1 MSHTVAFIYLVMFT
15 SIFLGLN
22 VILGTTLPGFNNIIG
37 PPKDCVFN
45 NIPAS
50 TCSFPAF
57 NPPKLANSTTTNTVS
72 IPFPQC
78 MFTTPF
84 SCGATTIQTIQ
95 NLAQATQNGLVE
107 VGYAIGLVPI
117 YTFVFFNKIYM
128 SLVLLNT
135 VFSVINLDYGVPF
148 LTYFMYAFVIILTM
162 LGLAI
167 FKPGGHGS

>member
-1 MSHTVAFIYLVMFT
+1 MSHTVAFIYIVMFT
-15 SIFLGLN
+15 TIFLGLN
-22 VILGTTLPGFNNIIG
+22 VFYGSTLPGFNNIISA
-37 PPKDCVFN
+37 PKDCVFN

-57 NPPKLANSTTTNTVS
+57 NPPKVANTTTTETKSV
-72 IPFPQC
+72 PFPAC

-84 SCGATTIQTIQ
+84 SCGATTLQTIS
-95 NLAQATQNGLVE
+95 NVAQATENGLLE
-107 VGYAIGLVPI
+107 IAYGIGLVPI
-117 YTFVFFNKIYM
+117 YTYVFFNKIFM

-148 LTYFMYAFVIILTM
+148 LTYFMYGFVLILTM